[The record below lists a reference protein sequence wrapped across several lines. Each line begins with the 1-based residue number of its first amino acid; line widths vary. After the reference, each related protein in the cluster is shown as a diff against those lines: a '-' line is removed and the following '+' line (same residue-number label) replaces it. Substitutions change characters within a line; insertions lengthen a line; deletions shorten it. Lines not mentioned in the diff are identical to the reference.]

1 MLTPAQIHWLTDG
14 ALDMGLLRP
23 PVRERSLNVDVI
35 RAEPS
40 VLALPSGHRFAD
52 AAEVPLVAR

>member
-1 MLTPAQIHWLTDG
+1 
-14 ALDMGLLRP
+14 MGLLRP

-52 AAEVPLVAR
+52 AAEVPLGAR